1 MHTTLPTAAPVA
13 AGSLLAGRYRIVSR
27 LGVGGSAEVW
37 EARDEQLDR
46 RVALKLP
53 HPHLVEDERTR
64 RQLAAEAR
72 AVGSLSHPGIVRVYD
87 VADGSRPAVVM
98 ELVEGESLG
107 DILRRRGPLPPRE
120 VARIGAQV
128 GDALLHAHG
137 RGVIH
142 RDVKPGNILVDPAGD
157 ARLVDFGIARLLDE
171 AAVRLTQTGM
181 VAGTLAYMAPEQ
193 LSGGEL
199 TPRTDVYSLGAVLF
213 HALTGHP
220 PFHAA
225 SPVALAEAQRDG
237 PPTLLAAGG
246 ADVDPVLAQV
256 VTAALQ
262 PDPEQRPRTAG
273 AMADALRA
281 WLEGRPTEPM
291 AVVPHVAEAATVAV
305 PAAAAAHPQRRRLG
319 VVPPVALATVGA
331 ALLSL
336 AFVAL
341 AGPGDPAG
349 AGATPSPTGTPGWLA
364 ALLADHEAACGADA
378 EAPPVEELTEE
389 EARAVIQA
397 SIDECRAAAE
407 EAEEDDEEQK
417 DDKDDKDDKDR
428 GNGGEGRSD
437 DNPGRGNGGGGGDD
451 DDD

>member
-1 MHTTLPTAAPVA
+1 MQTTLPTAAPVA
-13 AGSLLAGRYRIVSR
+13 AGSLLAGRYRVISR

-46 RVALKLP
+46 GVALKFP

-64 RQLAAEAR
+64 RQLAAEAH

-87 VADGSRPAVVM
+87 VADGPRPAVVM
-98 ELVEGESLG
+98 ELVEGESLAG
-107 DILRRRGPLPPRE
+107 ILRRRGPLPPRE

-193 LSGGEL
+193 LSGGQV

-220 PFHAA
+220 PFDVA
-225 SPVALAEAQRDG
+225 SPVALADAQRDG
-237 PPTLLAAGG
+237 PPTLLAAGET
-246 ADVDPVLAQV
+246 DLDPALAEV
-256 VTAALQ
+256 VTTALQ
-262 PDPEQRPRTAG
+262 PDPDRRPRTAG
-273 AMADALRA
+273 AMADALHA

-291 AVVPHVAEAATVAV
+291 TVVAHPAQAAGSVV
-305 PAAAAAHPQRRRLG
+305 PAAAAASPQRRRLG
-319 VVPPVALATVGA
+319 AVALVALGTLGA

-341 AGPGDPAG
+341 AGPGAPAG

-364 ALLADHEAACGADA
+364 ALLADHEEACGADA
-378 EAPPVEELTEE
+378 EPPGVEELTDE
-389 EARAVIQA
+389 EARVVIEA
-397 SIDECRAAAE
+397 SIEECRAAAE
-407 EAEEDDEEQK
+407 EAEEDDK
-417 DDKDDKDDKDR
+417 DDKDDNDK
-428 GNGGEGRSD
+428 GNGDGPGDGR
-437 DNPGRGNGGGGGDD
+437 GRGNGGGGNGGGGNGNDD
-451 DDD
+451 